1 MMKTHSRSAL
11 LLRWSLVL
19 LAWVVFIG
27 PARAADPGITLMKAW
42 KADRS
47 GNVDSALV
55 KAVASHRLQR
65 DMAALPPSIQSSVS
79 LQGLAD
85 KQVKRFRDLPHDKE
99 QRRRGLKALVGG
111 VWSAKDLSEQI
122 GLPLPVW
129 ITGQRPWG
137 GSHSLA
143 DRISV
148 TEASNI
154 VKVDVGQSKL
164 KGEFG
169 GGGSRNGRP
178 DAGEWVEL
186 DIALMRRPKLPLFS
200 TSAFE
205 IKTTSMCVWMDRDR
219 EQELG
224 EFRDGDRPASVK
236 IEAWISHECA
246 DAGKIGFSMQIADS
260 GWRNGAREPL
270 TFDLRIDKPPVA
282 RDFRARLESDL
293 PGYSQGAQTPRIH
306 PKRHFELSIGLEASG
321 ADLVSAF
328 HHLGPLGQVVRHD
341 DKLAFPWALKSH
353 EGRYVPTNDHDFLVA
368 NESEYGAWLL
378 TNQVWQWMKGA
389 SPHALVAVDAIM
401 MVETLAPDDSKENR
415 PYVQRGYVL
424 VPITQVKVRL
434 PPPPPP
440 PRVRPTPVR
449 QAPVVKK
456 TRNGRNVVLGVG
468 VGITTGTLVQ
478 EVSSGPSSVEGE
490 ELPFVLPTVVLSA
503 KVGGKPKLFGDLS
516 IRSQTNWYSVGQFRV
531 GLRYAILYGKRT
543 EIGPFLA
550 TGIRTVQLE
559 GSTLSS
565 ALMQLGFS
573 GETYFTDI
581 AISTVSGG
589 VYWNVALAN
598 TSQRH
603 LSRKSVET
611 APVWG
616 DFGLVLGF

>member
-1 MMKTHSRSAL
+1 
-11 LLRWSLVL
+11 
-19 LAWVVFIG
+19 
-27 PARAADPGITLMKAW
+27 
-42 KADRS
+42 
-47 GNVDSALV
+47 
-55 KAVASHRLQR
+55 
-65 DMAALPPSIQSSVS
+65 
-79 LQGLAD
+79 
-85 KQVKRFRDLPHDKE
+85 
-99 QRRRGLKALVGG
+99 
-111 VWSAKDLSEQI
+111 
-122 GLPLPVW
+122 
-129 ITGQRPWG
+129 
-137 GSHSLA
+137 
-143 DRISV
+143 
-148 TEASNI
+148 
-154 VKVDVGQSKL
+154 
-164 KGEFG
+164 
-169 GGGSRNGRP
+169 
-178 DAGEWVEL
+178 
-186 DIALMRRPKLPLFS
+186 
-200 TSAFE
+200 
-205 IKTTSMCVWMDRDR
+205 
-219 EQELG
+219 
-224 EFRDGDRPASVK
+224 
-236 IEAWISHECA
+236 
-246 DAGKIGFSMQIADS
+246 
-260 GWRNGAREPL
+260 
-270 TFDLRIDKPPVA
+270 
-282 RDFRARLESDL
+282 
-293 PGYSQGAQTPRIH
+293 
-306 PKRHFELSIGLEASG
+306 LSIGLEASG

-440 PRVRPTPVR
+440 PRVRPAPVR

-468 VGITTGTLVQ
+468 MGLFTGTIEQKKDISPFAVPRAVISFKGGKQFKGFIDAALPS
-478 EVSSGPSSVEGE
+478 SSGWYGVGQ
-490 ELPFVLPTVVLSA
+490 TR
-503 KVGGKPKLFGDLS
+503 VGG
-516 IRSQTNWYSVGQFRV
+516 
-531 GLRYAILYGKRT
+531 RYAILYGKRT

-565 ALMQLGFS
+565 TLVQFGFS